1 MGNSMS
7 KRKGFR
13 GFTLVEVVVA
23 VALVSFMG
31 VSILGAL
38 AFGAYQKQSIRERNG
53 AMRAAADIME
63 TVKRTH
69 FSQLQSRTYQD
80 VILDDSSKR
89 GNPINVTGT
98 ATLRFFTMDDEEV
111 GITGS
116 PIPLD
121 LSMLRVEV
129 EVTWRGVG
137 RSSRD
142 VQSEILVTLLAP

>member
-1 MGNSMS
+1 MYISVS
-7 KRKGFR
+7 KKKGLR

-69 FSQLQSRTYQD
+69 FSQLESRTFQNI
-80 VILDDSSKR
+80 ILDDSSKR
-89 GNPINVTGT
+89 GNPRNVTGT
-98 ATLRFFTMDDEEV
+98 ATLRFFNMDDQEV
-111 GITGS
+111 GISGS

-129 EVTWRGVG
+129 EVTWQAAG
-137 RSSRD
+137 RRARD
-142 VQSEILVTLLAP
+142 QQSEILVTLLAP